1 MNTKKATKRALLTSV
16 MALVMCVV
24 MLVGTTFAWFTDTAS
39 TGVNKIQAGN
49 LDVQLLMRTTDES
62 GNTDY
67 KNIGDSHDVIFGG
80 ENSLVAQND
89 NQDTL
94 WEPGKTQVAYLAV
107 RNAGNLALK
116 YNILLNVED
125 GGLIGALD
133 YVIVPQETL
142 FGDDVCTAT
151 VASWDS
157 VKEGA
162 QKLAAGTF
170 TAAPNGCLDEIA
182 HDKTK
187 TNETEYFALV
197 VHMDENAGNTYMNK
211 SVTIDMKV
219 VATQAAAE
227 YDSFDNT
234 YDAGAAASELKQG
247 VTISGIAGAS
257 SYNTIQEAYEDV
269 KAMLV
274 ANSGLVE
281 QPLSEEAFNAFF
293 TDDGK
298 ITWTIYGNQKVTDV
312 RMFSF
317 GRAANRFGEGRHIT
331 EINIVGG
338 NSSAALDLTAVNG
351 TFALPYNWWNVADSA
366 NTALKCK
373 NITFNGIKSMP
384 SATYQCTLYSTTYE
398 FDGCTFN
405 GNLYSYQNFDVEMTI
420 KNCTFNAPADT
431 QYAFMSQGKG
441 GTITL
446 DNNVFNNY
454 TRGINLERATA
465 DFVITN
471 NTIRSTV
478 SEPDRGAIQL
488 TDGKSFVVTGNK
500 VDVNAGNAFWFHNAA
515 KNSDVTYTI
524 SNNDIKAPYIG
535 YYGTTFD
542 VNTKITSS
550 GNKFNSTDTTK
561 CMKKGATIAEATNLM
576 AIR

>member
-1 MNTKKATKRALLTSV
+1 MSKNNTKRSLLASV
-16 MALVMCVV
+16 FALVLCVA
-24 MLVGTTFAWFTDTAS
+24 MLVGSTFAWFTDTAS
-39 TGVNKIQAGN
+39 TGVNKIVSGN
-49 LDVQLLMRTTDES
+49 LKVDIIGADSDSHIEMLNFTKAATTDAEA
-62 GNTDY
+62 GAE
-67 KNIGDSHDVIFGG
+67 I
-80 ENSLVAQND
+80 
-89 NQDTL
+89 L
-94 WEPGKTQVAYLAV
+94 WEPGCRYLTEGFRIA
-107 RNAGNLALK
+107 NKGNLALTWK
-116 YNILLNVED
+116 AQVNKGTTAANEGNFNLLDVIDFYLVTSKDAND
-125 GGLIGALD
+125 MGTALD
-133 YVIVPQETL
+133 EFSGNLTA
-142 FGDDVCTAT
+142 GAKSDVYYIKG
-151 VASWDS
+151 VM
-157 VKEGA
+157 
-162 QKLAAGTF
+162 
-170 TAAPNGCLDEIA
+170 
-182 HDKTK
+182 KT
-187 TNETEYFALV
+187 T
-197 VHMDENAGNTYMNK
+197 AGNDYQGLTLNGI
-211 SVTIDMKV
+211 TITV
-219 VATQAAAE
+219 YATQDTVE
-227 YDSFDNT
+227 SDSFNNT
-234 YDAGAAASELKQG
+234 YDAGAKEDEFRQG
-247 VTISGIAGAS
+247 VTISGIAGVAE
-257 SYNTIQEAYEDV
+257 SYDTIQDAYEAV

-293 TDDGK
+293 TDGGK
-298 ITWTIYGNQKVTDV
+298 ITWTIYGNQKVTDK

-317 GRAANRFGEGRHIT
+317 GRGANRFGEGRHIT
-331 EINIVGG
+331 EINIIGG

-351 TFALPYNWWNVADSA
+351 TFALPYNWWNVEESV

-384 SATYQCTLYSTTYE
+384 SATYQCTLHPTTYE

-405 GNLYSYQNFDVEMTI
+405 GNLYSYQNFDVNMTI

-535 YYGTTFD
+535 YYGTSFD
-542 VNTKITSS
+542 VNGKITSS
-550 GNKFNSTDTTK
+550 GNKFNSTDKTK
-561 CMKKGATIAEATNLM
+561 CMKKGATVAEATNLT
-576 AIR
+576 AIH

>member
-1 MNTKKATKRALLTSV
+1 MNNKRATKRALLTSV

-49 LDVQLLMRTTDES
+49 LDIELQMKDNE
-62 GNTDY
+62 GNWVNAEGKTLPFLV
-67 KNIGDSHDVIFGG
+67 KG
-80 ENSLVAQND
+80 EIPAEGTQI
-89 NQDTL
+89 L
-94 WEPGKTQVAYLAV
+94 WEPGCTYYVPEV
-107 RNAGNLALK
+107 RVLNKGNLAVKFEYVPEALGVTGKLAEVLELVFKTPVDNEGNDINIEPEVLK
-116 YNILLNVED
+116 PGE
-125 GGLIGALD
+125 AS
-133 YVIVPQETL
+133 PAWS
-142 FGDDVCTAT
+142 FGYHMLESAGNEYQKATAT
-151 VASWDS
+151 
-157 VKEGA
+157 GM
-162 QKLAAGTF
+162 
-170 TAAPNGCLDEIA
+170 C
-182 HDKTK
+182 
-187 TNETEYFALV
+187 
-197 VHMDENAGNTYMNK
+197 
-211 SVTIDMKV
+211 VTV
-219 VATQAAAE
+219 VATQATYE
-227 YDSFDNT
+227 NDSFGNT

-257 SYNTIQEAYEDV
+257 SYNTIQEAYEAV

-293 TDDGK
+293 TDGGK
-298 ITWTIYGNQKVTDV
+298 ITWTIYGNQKVTDT

-366 NTALKCK
+366 NTTLKCK
-373 NITFNGIKSMP
+373 NITFNGIKYMP
-384 SATYQCTLYSTTYE
+384 SATYQCTLYPTTYE

-405 GNLYSYQNFDVEMTI
+405 GDLYSYQNFDVNMTI

-431 QYAFMSQGKG
+431 TYAFMAQGKG

-454 TRGINLERATA
+454 TRGVNFERATA
-465 DFVITN
+465 NFVFTN
-471 NTIRSTV
+471 NTIVSTV

-500 VDVNAGNAFWFHNAA
+500 VDVKAGNAFWFHNAA
-515 KNSDVTYTI
+515 TNGNVTYTI

-535 YYGTTFD
+535 YSGVTAFD

-561 CMKKGATIAEATNLM
+561 CMKKGATVAEATNLT
-576 AIR
+576 AIH

>member
-1 MNTKKATKRALLTSV
+1 MISSKSTKRALISG
-16 MALVMCVV
+16 ALAILMCAA
-24 MLVGTTFAWFTDTAS
+24 MLIGTTFAWFTDTAS
-39 TGVNKIQAGN
+39 TGVNKSVSGN
-49 LDVQLLMRTTDES
+49 LKVDIIRAES
-62 GNTDY
+62 
-67 KNIGDSHDVIFGG
+67 DSHIEMLNFTKAAMTDAEAGAEI
-80 ENSLVAQND
+80 
-89 NQDTL
+89 L
-94 WEPGKTQVAYLAV
+94 WEPGCRYLTEGFRIA
-107 RNAGNLALK
+107 NKGNLALTWK
-116 YNILLNVED
+116 AQVNKGTTAANEGNFNLLDVIDFYLVTSKDAND
-125 GGLIGALD
+125 MGTALD
-133 YVIVPQETL
+133 EFSGNLTA
-142 FGDDVCTAT
+142 GAKSDVYYIKG
-151 VASWDS
+151 VM
-157 VKEGA
+157 
-162 QKLAAGTF
+162 
-170 TAAPNGCLDEIA
+170 
-182 HDKTK
+182 KT
-187 TNETEYFALV
+187 T
-197 VHMDENAGNTYMNK
+197 AGNDYQGLTLNGI
-211 SVTIDMKV
+211 TITV
-219 VATQAAAE
+219 YATQDTVE
-227 YDSFDNT
+227 SDSFNNT
-234 YDAGAAASELKQG
+234 YDAGAKEDEFRQG
-247 VTISGIAGAS
+247 VTISGIAGVS
-257 SYNTIQEAYEDV
+257 ESYDTIQDAYEAV

-293 TDDGK
+293 TDGGK
-298 ITWTIYGNQKVTDV
+298 ITWTIYGNQKVTDK

-351 TFALPYNWWNVADSA
+351 TFALPYNWWNVEESV

-373 NITFNGIKSMP
+373 NITFNGIKYMP
-384 SATYQCTLYSTTYE
+384 SATYQCTLHPTTYE

-405 GNLYSYQNFDVEMTI
+405 GNLYSYQNFDVNMTI
-420 KNCTFNAPADT
+420 KNCTFNAHADT

-446 DNNVFNNY
+446 DNNIFNNY
-454 TRGINLERATA
+454 TRGINLQRATA

-515 KNSDVTYTI
+515 TNANVTYTI

-535 YYGTTFD
+535 YSGVTTFD

-561 CMKKGATIAEATNLM
+561 CMKKGATVAEATNLT

>member
-1 MNTKKATKRALLTSV
+1 MTSSKNTKRALLVSV
-16 MALVMCVV
+16 LSVALCCA
-24 MLVGTTFAWFTDTAS
+24 MLIGTTFAWFTDSVTN
-39 TGVNKIQAGN
+39 TGNRIQAGN
-49 LDVQLLMRTTDES
+49 LEIDLLMDKKEDGTYTS
-62 GNTDY
+62 
-67 KNIGDSHDVIFGG
+67 IAGG
-80 ENSLVAQND
+80 EGDIFNEAQIAQNS
-89 NQDTL
+89 NKTL
-94 WEPGKTQVAYLAV
+94 WEPGKTQIVYLGV
-107 RNAGNLALK
+107 QNKGSLALK
-116 YNILLNVED
+116 YNILLDVTDN
-125 GGLIGALD
+125 GLAGALEYAVLD
-133 YVIVPQETL
+133 
-142 FGDDVCTAT
+142 
-151 VASWDS
+151 
-157 VKEGA
+157 GA
-162 QKLAAGTF
+162 QADDLAGVTDWEDLKAMKGAQTGDIKAGRT

-182 HDKTK
+182 NGTK
-187 TNETEYFALV
+187 DETDYFALA
-197 VHMDENAGNTYMNK
+197 VHMKEDAGNEYQGK
-211 SVTIDMKV
+211 DITIDVTV
-219 VATQAAAE
+219 VATQATAE
-227 YDSFDNT
+227 EDGFGDDQ
-234 YDAGAAASELKQG
+234 YDANAGTDEFKQG
-247 VTISGIAGAS
+247 VTISGIAGVAE
-257 SYNTIQEAYEDV
+257 SYDTIQDAYEAV

-274 ANSGLVE
+274 ANSGLAE

-293 TDDGK
+293 TDGGK
-298 ITWTIYGNQKVTDV
+298 ITWTIYGNQKVTDT

-351 TFALPYNWWNVADSA
+351 TFALPYNWWNVEDSV

-373 NITFNGIKSMP
+373 NITFNGIKYMP
-384 SATYQCTLYSTTYE
+384 SATYQCTLYPTTYE

-405 GNLYSYQNFDVEMTI
+405 GNPYSYQSFEVNMTI

-446 DNNVFNNY
+446 DNNIFNNY
-454 TRGINLERATA
+454 TRGINLQRATA

-500 VDVNAGNAFWFHNAA
+500 VDVNAGNAFWFHDAATNA
-515 KNSDVTYTI
+515 NVTYTI

-535 YYGTTFD
+535 YYGTSFD
-542 VNTKITSS
+542 VNDKITSS

-561 CMKKGATIAEATNLM
+561 CMKKGATVAEATNLT
-576 AIR
+576 AIH

>member
-1 MNTKKATKRALLTSV
+1 MNNNKKATKRALLTSV
-16 MALVMCVV
+16 MALAMCVV

-49 LDVQLLMRTTDES
+49 LDVD
-62 GNTDY
+62 
-67 KNIGDSHDVIFGG
+67 IIG
-80 ENSLVAQND
+80 ENSNEHVATLNFTKANAATD
-89 NQDTL
+89 AGATEAVL
-94 WEPGKTQVAYLAV
+94 WEPGCRYLTEGFRIA
-107 RNAGNLALK
+107 NKGNLALTWK
-116 YNILLNVED
+116 AQVNKGTTAANEGNFNLLDVIDFYLVTSKDAND
-125 GGLIGALD
+125 MGTALD
-133 YVIVPQETL
+133 EFSGSLTA
-142 FGDDVCTAT
+142 GAKSDVYYIKG
-151 VASWDS
+151 VM
-157 VKEGA
+157 
-162 QKLAAGTF
+162 
-170 TAAPNGCLDEIA
+170 
-182 HDKTK
+182 KT
-187 TNETEYFALV
+187 T
-197 VHMDENAGNTYMNK
+197 AGNDYQGLTLNGI
-211 SVTIDMKV
+211 TITV
-219 VATQAAAE
+219 YATQDTVE
-227 YDSFDNT
+227 SDSFNNT
-234 YDAGAAASELKQG
+234 YDAGAKEDEFRQG

-257 SYNTIQEAYEDV
+257 SYNTIQEAYEAV

-293 TDDGK
+293 TDGGK
-298 ITWTIYGNQKVTDV
+298 ITWTIYGNQKVTDN

-366 NTALKCK
+366 NTTLKCK
-373 NITFNGIKSMP
+373 NITFNGIKYMP
-384 SATYQCTLYSTTYE
+384 SATYQCTLYPTTYE

-405 GNLYSYQNFDVEMTI
+405 GDLYSYQNFDVNMTI

-431 QYAFMSQGKG
+431 TYAFMAQGKG

-454 TRGINLERATA
+454 TRGVNFERATA

-478 SEPDRGAIQL
+478 SESDRGAIQL

-535 YYGTTFD
+535 YSGTAFD
-542 VNTKITSS
+542 VNTRITSS
-550 GNKFNSTDTTK
+550 GNKFNSTNKTM
-561 CMKKGATIAEATNLM
+561 CMKKGATTAEATNLS
-576 AIR
+576 AIC

>member
-1 MNTKKATKRALLTSV
+1 MISSKSTKRALISSTL
-16 MALVMCVV
+16 AILMCAA
-24 MLVGTTFAWFTDTAS
+24 MLIGTTFAWFTDTAS
-39 TGVNKIQAGN
+39 TGVNKIVSGN
-49 LDVQLLMRTTDES
+49 LKVDIIRAES
-62 GNTDY
+62 
-67 KNIGDSHDVIFGG
+67 DSHIEMLNFTKAAMTDAEAGAEI
-80 ENSLVAQND
+80 
-89 NQDTL
+89 L
-94 WEPGKTQVAYLAV
+94 WEPGCRYLTEGFRIA
-107 RNAGNLALK
+107 NKGNLALTWK
-116 YNILLNVED
+116 AQVNKGTTAANEGNFNLLDVIDFYLVTSKDAND
-125 GGLIGALD
+125 MGTALD
-133 YVIVPQETL
+133 EFSGNLTA
-142 FGDDVCTAT
+142 GAKSDVYYIKG
-151 VASWDS
+151 VM
-157 VKEGA
+157 
-162 QKLAAGTF
+162 
-170 TAAPNGCLDEIA
+170 
-182 HDKTK
+182 KT
-187 TNETEYFALV
+187 T
-197 VHMDENAGNTYMNK
+197 AGNDYQGLTLNGI
-211 SVTIDMKV
+211 TITV
-219 VATQAAAE
+219 YATQDTVE
-227 YDSFDNT
+227 SDSFNNT
-234 YDAGAAASELKQG
+234 YDAGAKEDEFRQG
-247 VTISGIAGAS
+247 VTISGIAGVAE
-257 SYNTIQEAYEDV
+257 SYDTIQDAYEAV

-281 QPLSEEAFNAFF
+281 QPLSEETFNAFF
-293 TDDGK
+293 TDGGK
-298 ITWTIYGNQKVTDV
+298 ITWTIYGNQKVTDK

-351 TFALPYNWWNVADSA
+351 TFALPYNWWNVEESV

-373 NITFNGIKSMP
+373 NITFNGIKYMP
-384 SATYQCTLYSTTYE
+384 SATYQCTLYPTTYE

-405 GNLYSYQNFDVEMTI
+405 GNLYSYQNFDVNMTI
-420 KNCTFNAPADT
+420 KNCTFNAHADT

-446 DNNVFNNY
+446 DNNIFNNY
-454 TRGINLERATA
+454 TRGINLQRATA

-515 KNSDVTYTI
+515 TNANVTYTI

-535 YYGTTFD
+535 YSGVTTFD

-561 CMKKGATIAEATNLM
+561 CMKKGATVAEATNLT